1 MSFIDKNDL
10 FLEPKT
16 TQYGSHMIMTN
27 VNKPTRNKLINFDT
41 RFRDEYNYNDDSYY
55 NVTIPDRYKY
65 NITLPERITNAKTLT
80 IKSIE
85 IPMTFYNISANL
97 GNNSFNIY
105 NITIN
110 KNCNI
115 IIPDGYYNSITS
127 IITAVQIQLTAIVG
141 IGSGGTTNVIIQQN
155 SNGNVELISNC
166 PASGADGGTGN
177 TNFFYTVTFSTTD
190 KYNFK
195 SSLGWILGY
204 RNPVYN
210 FNSINAAWN
219 TNIPSTQV
227 FLANQLVV
235 AEQPSLLTV
244 PAFPKYLYLSIDE
257 YNKSVQNS
265 FITPLSNAFINKNV
279 VARITIDQN
288 TYGYGS
294 VLVANIYN
302 GLLVSDVRNYNGK
315 VDLQKF
321 NIQLF
326 NETGMPID
334 LNGQDFSFL
343 TETTYE

>member
-85 IPMTFYNISANL
+85 LPMTFYNISANL
-97 GNNSFNIY
+97 GHNSFNIY

-155 SNGNVELISNC
+155 SNGNVEYK
-166 PASGADGGTGN
+166 DH
-177 TNFFYTVTFSTTD
+177 
-190 KYNFK
+190 
-195 SSLGWILGY
+195 
-204 RNPVYN
+204 
-210 FNSINAAWN
+210 
-219 TNIPSTQV
+219 
-227 FLANQLVV
+227 
-235 AEQPSLLTV
+235 
-244 PAFPKYLYLSIDE
+244 
-257 YNKSVQNS
+257 
-265 FITPLSNAFINKNV
+265 
-279 VARITIDQN
+279 
-288 TYGYGS
+288 
-294 VLVANIYN
+294 
-302 GLLVSDVRNYNGK
+302 
-315 VDLQKF
+315 
-321 NIQLF
+321 
-326 NETGMPID
+326 
-334 LNGQDFSFL
+334 
-343 TETTYE
+343 